1 MATEIEKK
9 YRVTEEDAA
18 RLRDVLR
25 ELGARDEGEVFEV
38 NTLYTGNNIDP
49 YRCALRLRR
58 EGGLRAVLTF
68 KERPDSEPQAVKRR
82 REIETEVADADAAA
96 AILEA
101 LGYRA
106 VLVYEKRRATYQLGG
121 AEVVLDELPFGW
133 FVEIEG
139 EEIDILDAER
149 RLELTTA
156 EHVHETYPELTVR
169 HGLKTGARVE
179 ARFQSGEIGNV

>member
-1 MATEIEKK
+1 MGTEIEKK
-9 YRVTEEDAA
+9 YRVTEGEAA
-18 RLRDVLR
+18 RLRGVLG

-38 NTLYTGNNIDP
+38 NTLYAGNGLDTD
-49 YRCALRLRR
+49 RCALRLRR
-58 EGGLRAVLTF
+58 EGGRRAVLTY
-68 KERPDSEPQAVKRR
+68 KERPGEEPEAIKRR
-82 REIETEVADADAAA
+82 REIETVVADGPAVAAL
-96 AILEA
+96 LEA
-101 LGYRA
+101 VGFSA
-106 VLVYEKRRATYQLGG
+106 SLVYEKRRETYRLGG

-169 HGLKTGARVE
+169 HGLRAGDRVE